1 MISGQWRWLKRLAG
15 LLAVP
20 RPESAESAQRIVA
33 LQRHV
38 VLPARLLVLLAVY
51 FQLYSSRWL
60 GVVVTTYAVVFE
72 TILNVFD
79 AYAML
84 ILAATVLF
92 FVVRRFPAGI
102 VQWIVFT
109 IGLADGVFLGGL
121 TVLTG
126 GFESNLYWVCPAVIV
141 VNAISIPLATPQIVL
156 NLVLSIFFLLAGL
169 IESIAHLESQSGT
182 PPHKPNQKISADYIK
197 DLPVLVT
204 WLRHP
209 PEPMPESLR
218 VQLSESERAKLSPSL
233 WDQLSD
239 TTRAKLSAYLQT
251 GAEEAEATKE
261 LVDDLNRIVAPR
273 RRYAVPAEPSEVTA
287 ALNVWRATVLVL
299 FTFCCYGVQ
308 ALAARRNSKT

>member
-38 VLPARLLVLLAVY
+38 ILPARLLVLLAVY

-126 GFESNLYWVCPAVIV
+126 GFESNLYWVYPAVIV
-141 VNAISIPLATPQIVL
+141 INAISIPLATPQIVL
-156 NLVLSIFFLLAGL
+156 NLVL
-169 IESIAHLESQSGT
+169 
-182 PPHKPNQKISADYIK
+182 
-197 DLPVLVT
+197 
-204 WLRHP
+204 
-209 PEPMPESLR
+209 
-218 VQLSESERAKLSPSL
+218 
-233 WDQLSD
+233 
-239 TTRAKLSAYLQT
+239 
-251 GAEEAEATKE
+251 
-261 LVDDLNRIVAPR
+261 
-273 RRYAVPAEPSEVTA
+273 
-287 ALNVWRATVLVL
+287 
-299 FTFCCYGVQ
+299 
-308 ALAARRNSKT
+308 